1 MTKTYCPL
9 PFRHVF
15 VEPRGIKPCCSY
27 TNLFSGTIEQWTSS
41 SELAN
46 LQHNIKN
53 NRIDPGCQYCI
64 NGEQQD
70 GSSTRLGAI
79 ADYGT
84 VEMVTDIDYVD
95 YRSSNICNFR
105 CRSCDPFY
113 SNGIAQE
120 ARRFPE
126 LQKFYP
132 IPNGK
137 IAPTQTQD
145 KQWILNNLDR
155 IKKLMFTGGE
165 PTRIPEVR
173 EIIEYIRHSENKNIS
188 IMLTSNASFT
198 DPYWFDITERMPNIH
213 WTLSVDSVG
222 TAAEIIRDGTDWSVV
237 SATVERMFDIAPSVN
252 IGTVV
257 TNLNLMQLDLLFS
270 WANNLHDKYAHRP
283 NGRTQFIE
291 VCNWPQHLS
300 PYNWPESRRDAV
312 ISFLKTLSGQ
322 LNLQDKQQQIANTL
336 LTNVQNT
343 QPNPE
348 LWAQFESYNKTLD
361 NIRNQNHSVLLDPH

>member
-1 MTKTYCPL
+1 MTWCPL

-15 VEPRGIKPCCSY
+15 IEPRGVKPCCSY
-27 TNLFSGTIEQWTSS
+27 TNMFSGTVEQWLSS
-41 SELAN
+41 SELN
-46 LQHNIKN
+46 DLQRSMRENQIPN
-53 NRIDPGCQYCI
+53 GCKYCI
-64 NGEQQD
+64 EGEQRD
-70 GSSTRLGAI
+70 GTSTRLSAI
-79 ADYGT
+79 NDYGT
-84 VEMVTDIDYVD
+84 ISDHNTVIDYVD
-95 YRSSNICNFR
+95 YRSNNICNFR

-145 KQWILNNLDR
+145 KQWILDNLGS

-173 EIIEYIRHSENKNIS
+173 EIIECIRHSGNTDIS
-188 IMLTSNASFT
+188 IMITSNASFT
-198 DPYWFDITERMPNIH
+198 DPYWFDITASMPNIH

-222 TAAEIIRDGTDWSVV
+222 TAAEIIRDGTDWSTVND
-237 SATVERMFDIAPSVN
+237 TVERMFDLASSVN

-257 TNLNLMQLDLLFS
+257 TNLNLMQLDLLFM
-270 WANNLHDKYAHRP
+270 WANNLKDKYACRA
-283 NGRTQFIE
+283 NGRTHFIE
-291 VCNWPQHLS
+291 ICNWPRYLS
-300 PYNWPESRRDAV
+300 PYNWSNERRDTV
-312 ISFLKTLSGQ
+312 ILFLETLNNQPG
-322 LNLQDKQQQIANTL
+322 LQEKQQQIASTL
-336 LTNVQNT
+336 LTNIQNI

-361 NIRNQNHSVLLDPH
+361 NIRNQDHHVLLNPH